1 MTGVVLLQL
10 APALIVVVAL
20 LLFRYP
26 GERLIARARRCF
38 AARGAMRAGAI
49 VARSQRPRQI
59 ARGGT
64 LLAHRISGRGPP
76 TSA

>member
-1 MTGVVLLQL
+1 MIDLVLLQL
-10 APALIVVVAL
+10 APALIVVAAL

-26 GERLIARARRCF
+26 GEQLIAVARRRF
-38 AARGAMRAGAI
+38 APRRI
-49 VARSQRPRQI
+49 RPRRSVVVASRRPRFV

-76 TSA
+76 ASA